1 MVRGLPVAIGEVV
14 VPAVQLFGETPVAA
28 GNGLGGVLDI
38 HGLLADALTVITLCA
53 GVNNA
58 AAQRHGLDAAG
69 ARDQVAGI

>member
-1 MVRGLPVAIGEVV
+1 
-14 VPAVQLFGETPVAA
+14 LFGETPAA
-28 GNGLGGVLDI
+28 VGIGLDGVFDS
-38 HGLLADALTVITLCA
+38 HGLLADALTVITRCA